1 MTDTNPEKTP
11 HVDYDDVLTIQLTR
25 RELSDL
31 LTALAGDQT
40 GAEWD
45 LLKEVNAYTEAD
57 RGLLDSVWHEYYEV
71 SA

>member
-31 LTALAGDQT
+31 LTALAGYRT

-45 LLKEVNAYTEAD
+45 LLYDAAWAERNQ
-57 RGLLDSVWHEYYEV
+57 
-71 SA
+71 